1 MDNHQNKIQK
11 ALDDVSN
18 GMSLSAA
25 ANKHNLARS
34 SLVILAS
41 KNEVVSPYQKRMSEI
56 EENKKQARDLR
67 KSGWSFSK
75 IAKKFSICETSAKT
89 WCDGIV
95 LTPEQHAANSR
106 GLFEKQSLAVKLR
119 EEGLFISEIAKKLE
133 CSKSSVCLWLSKAE
147 VGALSSG
154 SNSQKISDFKKNK
167 RDANV
172 NQRKLEKINKSE
184 KRDLDIFRMRKN
196 GWSFVD
202 IAKETGLDKTT
213 VGQICK
219 NFSFTDKEK
228 EFIKKKVNETT
239 MNRRHAGEL
248 KPVGGIRQGVERSKF
263 GYYKGIYCSSTY
275 ELCWVIYNLDH
286 GNEVKRFEG
295 FLECQEQNFKYYPDF
310 IQNENEII
318 EIKGYEDES
327 VARKTALA
335 ENMGYKVTLLKEAE
349 LKHMFKYVDETYGVK
364 PRSRHTLYDNHQPVH
379 VFCCSQCQKEFEVF
393 KLRERHKDG
402 RTVFC
407 SSKCAAIHRVSQAN
421 HVSTRKIPLS
431 ETQSVKNARASGM
444 TLKTIA
450 DKYGVS
456 ITVIQNVLK
465 R

>member
-1 MDNHQNKIQK
+1 MTDNNRIKK
-11 ALDDVSN
+11 ALEDVSN

-25 ANKHNLARS
+25 ANKYNVPRS
-34 SLVILAS
+34 SLTVLAH
-41 KNEVVSPYQKRMSEI
+41 KNGVVSPHQKRMSEL
-56 EENKKQARDLR
+56 EENKKQARILR
-67 KSGWSFSK
+67 ENGWSFGK
-75 IAKKFSICETSAKT
+75 IAKRFSICETSAKT
-89 WCDGIV
+89 WCEGIT
-95 LTPEQHAANSR
+95 LTPDQHAANSR

-119 EEGLFISEIAKKLE
+119 EDGLFISEIAKKLK
-133 CSKSSVCLWLSKAE
+133 CSKSSVCLWLSKAK
-147 VGALSSG
+147 VGVFASG
-154 SNSQKISDFKKNK
+154 SSSKKISVSIKNK

-172 NQRKLEKINKSE
+172 NRRKLEKTNESK
-184 KRDLDIFRMRKN
+184 KRDLNIFEMRKG

-219 NFSFTDKEK
+219 KFSFTDKEK
-228 EFIKKKVNETT
+228 KIIKNKVHETT
-239 MNRRHAGEL
+239 MARRHAGEL

-286 GNEVKRFEG
+286 GNEVKRFDG
-295 FLECQEQNFKYYPDF
+295 FLECPEQNFKYYPDF

-335 ENMGYKVTLLKEAE
+335 EKQGYKVTLLKEKD
-349 LKHMFKYVDETYGVK
+349 LQDVFKYVDDTYGVK
-364 PRSRHTLYDNHQPVH
+364 PRSRHTLYDNHHPVH
-379 VFCCSQCQKEFEVF
+379 VFNCSQCQKGFEVF
-393 KLRERHKDG
+393 KLRDRHKDG

-407 SSKCAAIHRVSQAN
+407 SVKCAATYRAGQAN
-421 HVSTRKIPLS
+421 ASTRRKIPLS
-431 ETQSVKNARASGM
+431 ETQNVKSDRASGM
-444 TLKTIA
+444 TFKAIA
-450 DKYGVS
+450 EKYGVS
-456 ITVIQNVLK
+456 MTVIQNVLK

>member
-1 MDNHQNKIQK
+1 MKKEFKK
-11 ALDDVSN
+11 ALEDIQCGLSVSKSAALN
-18 GMSLSAA
+18 GVSKSTLIAASQKSKNLSQWSQLRSRIKKDNLVNQAIELRRQGLSLSKIARQLSA
-25 ANKHNLARS
+25 SCPTVSRWCKDITISSKQYNNNLVRDPDKKLRAIQMRKDGMF
-34 SLVILAS
+34 IT
-41 KNEVVSPYQKRMSEI
+41 EI
-56 EENKKQARDLR
+56 ARDLQCAKSTVSIWLKEFRSSEDNIDDAVLSR
-67 KSGWSFSK
+67 KDNGSYKSEAPIFFKEVVDLRYSGW
-75 IAKKFSICETSAKT
+75 
-89 WCDGIV
+89 GV
-95 LTPEQHAANSR
+95 P
-106 GLFEKQSLAVKLR
+106 
-119 EEGLFISEIAKKLE
+119 EIA
-133 CSKSSVCLWLSKAE
+133 S
-147 VGALSSG
+147 
-154 SNSQKISDFKKNK
+154 
-167 RDANV
+167 
-172 NQRKLEKINKSE
+172 KINKKVE
-184 KRDLDIFRMRKN
+184 
-196 GWSFVD
+196 FVTYVLSH
-202 IAKETGLDKTT
+202 AE
-213 VGQICK
+213 
-219 NFSFTDKEK
+219 FSDKEK
-228 EFIKKKVNETT
+228 IEIDQKVKERTLQ
-239 MNRRHAGEL
+239 RRHAGEL

-286 GNEVKRFEG
+286 GNEVKRFDG